1 MRKTLW
7 KKIME
12 QIKHLNDNIV
22 EKIGKD
28 IAESVIGLLR

>member
-1 MRKTLW
+1 
-7 KKIME
+7 ME

-22 EKIGKD
+22 EKIGEQDKD